1 MTPEYLSRILS
12 QTPRFFQTPR
22 ILSGIWLKFWNFEAL
37 IWAESGVIL
46 FILFEGQRL
55 TWIRRQVQKNDVFG
69 TQAKDIF
76 CNHTDNSN
84 ICLRIPP
91 LEKIW
96 FSFCNFWK
104 RLPVGSNLSGE
115 SVCMIM
121 HDHFGGS
128 FWSKHNHLVVTRV
141 CQYPQKMHYH
151 PVQQEQHS
159 IWSPQWW
166 GGGSEVWIYLIG
178 GSNHVAHLQ
187 PIIFRLSSSPS
198 TRGGCPW

>member
-22 ILSGIWLKFWNFEAL
+22 ILSGILLKFWNFEAL
-37 IWAESGVIL
+37 YVCAS
-46 FILFEGQRL
+46 
-55 TWIRRQVQKNDVFG
+55 
-69 TQAKDIF
+69 
-76 CNHTDNSN
+76 
-84 ICLRIPP
+84 P
-91 LEKIW
+91 LKKW
-96 FSFCNFWK
+96 FSLCNFWK
-104 RLPVGSNLSGE
+104 TVACRLQLVRRI
-115 SVCMIM
+115 SVYD

-128 FWSKHNHLVVTRV
+128 FWTKHNHLVVTKV
-141 CQYPQKMHYH
+141 CHYPQKMHYH

-198 TRGGCPW
+198 TRVDRDL